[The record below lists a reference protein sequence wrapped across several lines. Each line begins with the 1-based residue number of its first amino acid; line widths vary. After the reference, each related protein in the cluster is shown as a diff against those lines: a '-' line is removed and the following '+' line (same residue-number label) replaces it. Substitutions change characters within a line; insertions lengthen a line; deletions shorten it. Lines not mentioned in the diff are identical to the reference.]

1 MKEGPVNENLGQVT
15 IAPNVLVTIVQK
27 RANAVPGVAQLCEN
41 TPGVK
46 RFLGLPTAGRGVAVD
61 VEGDQVF
68 VDVYLVAKRDVDLL
82 QMGRQL
88 QREVTR
94 DIEHIVGM
102 DVRGVNVYIED
113 IETELSNDKGREK
126 GPKGQS
132 AK

>member
-1 MKEGPVNENLGQVT
+1 MNENLGQVT

-113 IETELSNDKGREK
+113 IETELSNDKSREK

>member
-1 MKEGPVNENLGQVT
+1 MRENPVNENLGKVT
-15 IAPNVLVTIVQK
+15 IAPDVLVTIVQK

-68 VDVYLVAKRDVDLL
+68 VEVYLVAKRDVDLL

-102 DVRGVNVYIED
+102 DVREVNVYIED
-113 IETELSNDKGREK
+113 IETELSKDKGREK
-126 GPKGQS
+126 GQKGQS
-132 AK
+132 AR